1 MITKKNNTTT
11 ASASIPIL
19 PRGNDTIL
27 TVRFYNRVTKDGK
40 TTESALDMTSFKSL
54 NVIAEND
61 GTGVRTKIEW
71 GHTSGE
77 NNALSTFIPHTLPT
91 GDYSLEVIAV
101 NKSDYHTRYFDISFK
116 IKERTSEAN
125 TTQDVITA
133 YSNAF
138 VRATVQVTLVSV
150 INGKSAYDL
159 WRETPGNEDK
169 GIDDFV
175 KELSLANSVEVMD
188 ADDAAEMFNAIFGTG
203 S

>member
-1 MITKKNNTTT
+1 MITKKTNTTT
-11 ASASIPIL
+11 ASVGIPIL

-27 TVRFYNRVTKDGK
+27 TVRFYSRVTKNGK
-40 TTESALDMTSFKSL
+40 TAESALDMTSFKSL

-61 GTGVRTKIEW
+61 GTGMRTKMEW
-71 GHTSGE
+71 SHTSGE
-77 NNALSTFIPHTLPT
+77 NNALSVFIPHTLPT

-101 NKSDYHTRYFDISFK
+101 NQSDYQTRYFDMSFK

-125 TTQDVITA
+125 TTQDIITA
-133 YSNAF
+133 YSNSF
-138 VRATVQVTLVSV
+138 VKATVQVTLVSV

-159 WRETPGNEDK
+159 WREIPGNENK

-175 KELSLANSVEVMD
+175 SELSLANSVEVMD
-188 ADDAAEMFNAIFGTG
+188 ADDAADMFNRIFGTG